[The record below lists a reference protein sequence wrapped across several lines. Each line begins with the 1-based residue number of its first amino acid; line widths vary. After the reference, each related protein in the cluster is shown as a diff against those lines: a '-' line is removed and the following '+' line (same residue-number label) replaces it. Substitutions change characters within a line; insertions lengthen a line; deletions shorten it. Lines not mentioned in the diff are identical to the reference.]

1 MPIYKILRPILF
13 LLPPEFAHKMT
24 LMALNLFGRMAPL
37 PGKDDYILK
46 QDLLGHQF
54 SNPFGLAAGFDKN
67 AEAID
72 GILKSGFGFTE
83 VGTVTPLPQSGN
95 DKPRVFRLKKSEAII
110 NRLGFNNQGH
120 EAVRARL
127 SRRAPVGLVGV
138 NIGANKQA
146 HDRIADYTL
155 GAEVFGDYA
164 SYLTVNV
171 SSPNTPGLRDL
182 QARKPLTELL
192 KKVKKSAR
200 ATPVLLKIAPDL
212 DDAQLEDIAACA
224 LATKID
230 GIIISNTTLDRDAIA
245 GEKHA
250 AKEGGL
256 SGRPLMAPATQIL
269 SAMRRLTKGQILLI
283 GAGGVSSAADA
294 YTKIRAGANLVQL
307 YTAMVY
313 QGPRLVENMKR
324 DLAELLR
331 ADGFQ
336 NISEAVGVD
345 VPLKQA
351 VKKKPAKTAKSA
363 AKKPAVKKQKGE
375 RKMTTTI
382 YHNPRCTK
390 SRQTLA
396 LLEEKGESVKIVE
409 YLKEPLSADEIA
421 KLVKK
426 LKIEPASLLRKGEAV
441 YKELKLKEVIDSQ
454 KLIQA
459 MADNPILIE
468 RPIVVKGRK
477 AALGRPPE
485 NVLEIL

>member
-1 MPIYKILRPILF
+1 MPIYKILRPVLF

-24 LMALNLFGRMAPL
+24 LLALNLFGRVAPL
-37 PGKDDYILK
+37 AGKDDYILR
-46 QDLLGHQF
+46 QDLLGHVF
-54 SNPFGLAAGFDKN
+54 TNPFGLAAGFDKN

-83 VGTVTPLPQSGN
+83 IGTVTPLPQSGN
-95 DKPRVFRLKKSEAII
+95 DKPRVFRLRQSEAII

-127 SRRAPVGLVGV
+127 SRRAPYGLVGV
-138 NIGANKQA
+138 NIGANKEA
-146 HDRIADYTL
+146 TDRIADYTL

-192 KKVKKSAR
+192 KKVKKTAR

-230 GIIISNTTLDRDAIA
+230 GLIISNTTLDRALVA

-250 AKEGGL
+250 AKDGGL
-256 SGRPLMAPATQIL
+256 SGRPLMESATQIL
-269 SAMRRLTKGQILLI
+269 SKMRVLTKGQVLLI

-336 NISEAVGVD
+336 NIAEAVGAD
-345 VPLKQA
+345 VPLKQT
-351 VKKKPAKTAKSA
+351 VKKKPAKPAKPA
-363 AKKPAVKKQKGE
+363 VKKTAVKKQKGE

-421 KLVKK
+421 KLVTK
-426 LKIEPASLLRKGEAV
+426 LKIEPAALLRKGETV
-441 YKELKLKEVIDSQ
+441 YKELKLKEESDAQ